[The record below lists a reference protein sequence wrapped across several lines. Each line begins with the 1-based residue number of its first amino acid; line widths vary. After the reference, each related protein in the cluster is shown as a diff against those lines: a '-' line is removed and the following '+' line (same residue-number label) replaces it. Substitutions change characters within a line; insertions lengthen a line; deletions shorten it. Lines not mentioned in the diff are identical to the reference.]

1 MNGLILRVHNPRFLF
16 LTAILLLISVLA
28 FAQEGAPRRGSKI
41 IDDTTKSIYGPK
53 TSRYFF
59 EEDVFL
65 NQQTFHLV
73 DTTIRNFHYFT
84 DVQRLDNRYQDLG
97 NIGTAMQSI
106 YYKAPDV
113 IGKSSG
119 FHAYDVHWNNEQ
131 VRYWDTKSTYS
142 NMRIELGG
150 FGRSRT
156 KASYS
161 RNINPRWNFG
171 FTYRG
176 ILADRQFDRQ
186 EGKGDRNVRS
196 VYYDLFTTY
205 MSKDS
210 AYRVFFNFRRQYHRV
225 NEQGGVRSDVPT
237 TFTYEDFF
245 QPEAN
250 RKLQE
255 AQTSELKTNFH
266 IFHQY
271 ALGNGLQVYHILDKT
286 RQGNRYTDQPKS
298 EADVYFDYREFVGT
312 AADTSEDR
320 TLFKSLRNE
329 AGIKGSLSKLFYN
342 GYFALRNYS
351 MKYQYDTLLNNV
363 SHDSYSGY
371 ESYVGGR
378 IALRLDSLVTIG
390 GWGEVL
396 LENQNYRIEGNI
408 RSKWFDATLR
418 QMQYDPSFLSQYYR
432 GSQDYWMRSFSPTN
446 STELS
451 GNLHYRSES
460 FSISPGINLSRIGNY
475 LYYKSATVPEDRIGE
490 YSAFNPDSVDV
501 LPFQTSSDIILAS
514 PQVRLELRM
523 LKHIYFR
530 GLAIYTTKLD
540 DPDNAI
546 SIPELF
552 ANAQLSY
559 ENIFFNDNFDMHGG
573 VDVHWHS
580 AYYAMAY
587 DVPTQQFYIQGEKIN
602 TPFLTNRSEVSGYEV
617 PGSPLP
623 PGPRFQSP
631 AFPVIDLFL
640 SARIKRGRVFFRYNN
655 LLHQLTGKGYF
666 PTPTYPGLR
675 SLIDFGFDWS
685 FYD

>member
-1 MNGLILRVHNPRFLF
+1 MNGLFLRVHKSRFLF

-28 FAQEGAPRRGSKI
+28 HAQEEPPRRGSKV
-41 IDDTTKSIYGPK
+41 IDDTTKSVYGPK

-65 NQQTFHLV
+65 NQQKFHHV
-73 DTTIRNFHYFT
+73 DTSIRNFHYFT
-84 DVQRLDNRYQDLG
+84 DVQRLEHRYQDLG
-97 NIGTAMQSI
+97 NIGTAMRPI

-119 FHAYDVHWNNEQ
+119 FHAYDVYWDNEQ

-142 NMRIELGG
+142 NMRMELGG
-150 FGRSRT
+150 YGRSRT

-176 ILADRQFDRQ
+176 VLADRQYNRQ
-186 EGKGDRNVRS
+186 GKGDRNVRS

-205 MSKDS
+205 MTKDS
-210 AYRVFFNFRRQYHRV
+210 SYRVFFNFRRQYHRV

-237 TFTYEDFF
+237 TFTYESFF
-245 QPEAN
+245 QPEAIP
-250 RKLQE
+250 KLTK

-271 ALGNGLQVYHILDKT
+271 ALGNGLQVYHTLDRT
-286 RQGNRYTDQPKS
+286 RQGNRFSDQPLT
-298 EADVYFDYREFVGT
+298 EANVYFDYREFIGD

-329 AGIKGSLSKLFYN
+329 VGIKGSLSKLFYN
-342 GYFALRNYS
+342 GYFALRKYS
-351 MKYQYDTLLNNV
+351 MEYKYDTLLNNV
-363 SHDSYSGY
+363 SHNYYSGL

-378 IALRLDSLVTIG
+378 IALRLDSLITIG
-390 GWGEVL
+390 GWGEFL
-396 LENQNYRIEGNI
+396 LENQNYRLEGNI

-418 QMQYDPSFLSQYYR
+418 QLQYDPSYLSQYYR

-446 STELS
+446 STELG

-475 LYYKSATVPEDRIGE
+475 VYFKSATVPEDRIGTYNE
-490 YSAFNPDSVDV
+490 FNPDSVDV
-501 LPFQTSSDIILAS
+501 LPFQTSSDIIMAS
-514 PQVRLELRM
+514 PQLRLELRM

-530 GLAIYTTKLD
+530 GLAIYTTKLE

-559 ENIFFNDNFDMHGG
+559 ENIFFNENFDMHGG
-573 VDVHWHS
+573 VDIHWHS
-580 AYYAMAY
+580 AYYALAY
-587 DVPTQQFYIQGEKIN
+587 DVPTAQYYIQGEKIN
-602 TPFLTNRSEVSGYEV
+602 TPFLTNNRNEV

-631 AFPVIDLFL
+631 AFPIIDLFL
-640 SARIKRGRVFFRYNN
+640 SARIKRGRIFFRYNN
-655 LLHQLTGKGYF
+655 VLHQFTNKGYF
-666 PTPTYPGLR
+666 PTPTYPGQR
-675 SLIDFGFDWS
+675 SMIDFGFDWS